1 MKTVALASG
10 LMIVGLAV
18 FLVISCLFR
27 DAKRRAAWYRFGWL
41 VSWIVISAFLLA
53 WPAEDLEA
61 MIAVWAVASF
71 GFIPAACL
79 IGFRRASAV
88 EEPIQPLET
97 TRGK

>member
-1 MKTVALASG
+1 MTTVALASG
-10 LMIVGLAV
+10 LIIIGFAV
-18 FLVISCLFR
+18 FLVSARMFR
-27 DAKRRAAWYRFGWL
+27 DAKRRAIWYRFGWV
-41 VSWIVISAFLLA
+41 VSWVAVSAFLFA

-61 MIAVWAVASF
+61 IIAVWAVASF

-79 IGFRRASAV
+79 IGFRRASAA